1 MLAPIELLRRRGLLE
16 QISDEAGLAALFAG
30 EQVSFY
36 VGFDPT
42 ARSLHVG
49 NFVPI
54 MMMAHLQRA
63 GHRPIAVVGG
73 ATGMIG
79 DPSGRSSER
88 NLLDDSAVLANLA
101 TIRAQLASFLRF
113 DGANG
118 AKVVNNAD
126 WTGPISYLH
135 WLRDVGKYFSVNAMI
150 AKESVR
156 RRLEERDQ
164 GISYTEFSYMLLQAY
179 DFFVLNRDE
188 GVRLQM
194 GGNDQWGNI
203 TAGIELIHKKGG
215 GQAYAITSPLLLT
228 AAGEKFGKSAGNA
241 VWLDSELT
249 SPFAFYQYWVRT
261 DDRDAAKFL
270 RMFTFLELGEI
281 EAIEEAHA
289 GNLAGRLAQKRLAQ
303 EVTRIVHGE
312 AALARAELATE
323 ILFGREIQ
331 GLSDAELADIFGDV
345 PSTQLERSRLEAGID
360 LISLL
365 VEMGASASKGEA
377 RRALT
382 AGSIYLNNVKVT
394 DAAQMVTAAQLASES
409 SLVVRMGK
417 KNYFLA
423 RFA

>member
-16 QISDEAGLAALFAG
+16 QISDEAGLAALFAR

-101 TIRAQLASFLRF
+101 TIRTQLASFLRF

-188 GVRLQM
+188 GVQLQM

-241 VWLDSELT
+241 VWLDSALT

-261 DDRDAAKFL
+261 DDRDAGKFL
-270 RMFTFLELGEI
+270 RMFTFLDLDEI

-289 GNLAGRLAQKRLAQ
+289 SNLAGRGAQKRLAQ

-312 AALARAELATE
+312 AALLRAELATE

-345 PSTQLERSRLEAGID
+345 PSTQLERNRLEAGID

-394 DAAQMVTAAQLASES
+394 DAALMVTAAQLASES
-409 SLVVRMGK
+409 TLVVRTGK

>member
-16 QISDEAGLAALFAG
+16 QISDEAGLAALFAR

-101 TIRAQLASFLRF
+101 TIRTQLASFLRF
-113 DGANG
+113 EGSNA

-188 GVRLQM
+188 GVQLQM

-241 VWLDSELT
+241 VWLDSALT

-261 DDRDAAKFL
+261 DDRDAGKFL
-270 RMFTFLELGEI
+270 RMFTFLELDEI

-289 GNLAGRLAQKRLAQ
+289 SNLAGRGAQKRLAQ

-312 AALARAELATE
+312 AALLRAELATE

-394 DAAQMVTAAQLASES
+394 DAALMVTAAQLASES
-409 SLVVRMGK
+409 TLVVRTGK

>member
-1 MLAPIELLRRRGLLE
+1 MLAPIELLRHRGLLE
-16 QISDEAGLAALFAG
+16 QISDEAGLAALFAR

-101 TIRAQLASFLRF
+101 TIRTQLASFLRF

-188 GVRLQM
+188 GVQLQM

-241 VWLDSELT
+241 VWLDSALT

-261 DDRDAAKFL
+261 DDRDAGKFL
-270 RMFTFLELGEI
+270 RMFTFLDLEEI

-289 GNLAGRLAQKRLAQ
+289 SNLAGRGAQKRLAQ

-312 AALARAELATE
+312 AALLRAELATE

-345 PSTQLERSRLEAGID
+345 PSTQLERNRLEAGID

-394 DAAQMVTAAQLASES
+394 DAALMVTAAQLASES
-409 SLVVRMGK
+409 TLVVRTGK